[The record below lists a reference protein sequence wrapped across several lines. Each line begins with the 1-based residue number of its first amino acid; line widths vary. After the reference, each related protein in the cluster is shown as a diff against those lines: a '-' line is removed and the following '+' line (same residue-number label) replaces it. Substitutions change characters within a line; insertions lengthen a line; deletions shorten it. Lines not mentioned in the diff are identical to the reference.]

1 MQHTETKTQKLE
13 TEQQRLQQSLLE
25 LCQAAVLASW
35 LLFPVNTCA
44 RCVCLCVCVCVCLCV
59 CVCVCVHVEV
69 RGQLVGMG
77 PHSTVLVPG
86 IRLRSLGLVTV
97 PLPTEP
103 SHCPGS
109 SLFKGSQDPVTSLF
123 AEGQFNGACFAF
135 KSSQFSR
142 SFWGHQQKEPCHVK
156 SRKHWLYSFPAGVES
171 YQVNPPRL
179 GSRPRDSL
187 LHSIISSSTP
197 FFAYFTMAT
206 TH

>member
-1 MQHTETKTQKLE
+1 MQWVPNNATHRDQNPKVRDRTTETVAIVAGTVSSSCAGFMALVSSE
-13 TEQQRLQQSLLE
+13 H
-25 LCQAAVLASW
+25 LCQV
-35 LLFPVNTCA
+35 
-44 RCVCLCVCVCVCLCV
+44 CVFVCVWLCVYVCV

-69 RGQLVGMG
+69 RGQLVGMT

-135 KSSQFSR
+135 KSS
-142 SFWGHQQKEPCHVK
+142 
-156 SRKHWLYSFPAGVES
+156 
-171 YQVNPPRL
+171 
-179 GSRPRDSL
+179 
-187 LHSIISSSTP
+187 
-197 FFAYFTMAT
+197 
-206 TH
+206 